1 MSWVSSSLRSET
13 ALRPSLRDGCS
24 SPLSWACSASA
35 AQTREP
41 NGAREVDQETRP
53 QAQHL
58 ALRMRSE
65 AHEEGGWV
73 IDSGYVVSGES

>member
-35 AQTREP
+35 LKRGNRT
-41 NGAREVDQETRP
+41 EVDQETRP

>member
-1 MSWVSSSLRSET
+1 MVA
-13 ALRPSLRDGCS
+13 ALLCPGPAQL
-24 SPLSWACSASA
+24 PLLKRGNR
-35 AQTREP
+35 T
-41 NGAREVDQETRP
+41 EVDQETRP

>member
-41 NGAREVDQETRP
+41 NGRGSRDGP

>member
-13 ALRPSLRDGCS
+13 ALRPSLRDGFR

-41 NGAREVDQETRP
+41 NGGGSRESRP
-53 QAQHL
+53 QGQHL